1 MATTVTT
8 HQSWGSRLGNSLK
21 GIVAGLVFFVL
32 SFPLLFWN
40 EGRTVHRAKALAEGE
55 SVCAESG
62 ETPDVALDGKL
73 VHVTAEAV
81 SDERLA
87 DDLFPVAVTG
97 IRLKRVVEMYQWEED
112 SKSTTK
118 KNLGGSTDTTT
129 TYTYHK
135 RWLDHAVDS
144 SNFQEA
150 GHDNPEMPLTDA
162 TVQAG
167 AVRLGGF
174 ELSDD
179 LIARI
184 HGEQPLP
191 FDPGESG
198 FQPPFPAQTAVLG
211 GVIYLR
217 PGAPAADADAPAP
230 TPSAPENAPDTAT
243 VTAEASTA
251 SPETA
256 SAAPEAVPVAPAP
269 TASAAPAAPN
279 FASAP
284 EVGDVRVSFR
294 HVPNHV
300 VSVIAG
306 QTGSRLGAY
315 QTKNGSL
322 VLLSDG
328 TKTAE
333 EMFSSAKSANKMF
346 AWLLRLA
353 GFLLMLFGVR
363 LVLGP
368 LETLA
373 DVVPFIGRIVGFG
386 TGLVAAL
393 VAVPCT
399 LVTIA
404 VAWLAYRPVLGIALL
419 VAAVAA
425 VVLLVRRGRSRAAG

>member
-230 TPSAPENAPDTAT
+230 TPSTPENVGKSP
-243 VTAEASTA
+243 ESTA
-251 SPETA
+251 ATPENTPA
-256 SAAPEAVPVAPAP
+256 TPEAPAP
-269 TASAAPAAPN
+269 ESAPAVSAATPAPN

-425 VVLLVRRGRSRAAG
+425 VVLLVRRGRSRAAE

>member
-21 GIVAGLVFFVL
+21 GIVAGLVLFVI
-32 SFPLLFWN
+32 SFPILFWN

-55 SVCAESG
+55 SVCADSG

-87 DDLFPVAVTG
+87 DDLFPVTVTG

-144 SNFQEA
+144 SDFQEA
-150 GHDNPEMPLTDA
+150 GHDNPDMPIDDETFEA
-162 TVQAG
+162 EV
-167 AVRLGGF
+167 VRLGGF

-179 LIARI
+179 LVHRI
-184 HGEQPLP
+184 GGEKALA

-198 FQPPFPAQTAVLG
+198 FTAPFPAQTAVVG

-217 PGAPAADADAPAP
+217 PGAPTVTPDIPSKAPETAPKAPENAEKTPETTAA
-230 TPSAPENAPDTAT
+230 APENAP
-243 VTAEASTA
+243 
-251 SPETA
+251 
-256 SAAPEAVPVAPAP
+256 AAPEAPAP
-269 TASAAPAAPN
+269 ESASAASPATPAPN
-279 FASAP
+279 FASSP
-284 EVGDVRVSFR
+284 EIGDVRVSFR

-300 VSVIAG
+300 VSVVAK
-306 QTGSRLGAY
+306 QDGSRLGAY
-315 QTKNGSL
+315 QTKNGPLSL
-322 VLLSDG
+322 LDDG
-328 TKTAE
+328 TKSAE
-333 EMFSSAKSANKMF
+333 EMFASAKSANKTI

-353 GFLLMLFGVR
+353 GFLVMLFGVR

-404 VAWLAYRPVLGIALL
+404 VAWLAYRPALGIALL

-425 VVLLVRRGRSRAAG
+425 VVLLVRRGRARAAE